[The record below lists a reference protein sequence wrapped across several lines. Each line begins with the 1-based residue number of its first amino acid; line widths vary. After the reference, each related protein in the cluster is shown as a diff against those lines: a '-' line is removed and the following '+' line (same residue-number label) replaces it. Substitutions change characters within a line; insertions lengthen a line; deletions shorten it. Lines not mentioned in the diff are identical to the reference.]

1 MKPLL
6 KSLTA
11 FWCTYNVKGLIFA
24 IISFYTKWDP
34 KVLKKWNFF
43 YKVAL
48 LFSQP
53 KTFGASTHIDRQ
65 IQVLLDPGKWLS
77 IFWIVFV
84 NLLNVTISSI
94 LLPNYVCHPPM
105 WHCWPR
111 NTEFSFCPVAK
122 CNQPEIES
130 IAVSRFRHFEVEFNK
145 KTLKSE
151 NPKTLKKKSYQP
163 DTVCVRTP
171 SYPQRSSTTWWYHPP
186 PTPFNYNY
194 HY

>member
-84 NLLNVTISSI
+84 NLLNVTINSI

-130 IAVSRFRHFEVEFNK
+130 IAVSRFRHFEVQSNK
-145 KTLKSE
+145 KHIKIAIS
-151 NPKTLKKKSYQP
+151 KTLKKRSYQP
-163 DTVCVRTP
+163 DTVGLGTP
-171 SYPQRSSTTWWYHPP
+171 KLSPKLFNNLMISLSSHTST
-186 PTPFNYNY
+186 N
-194 HY
+194 